1 MPRVLQPHAVY
12 TVTDDTGQH
21 VGALV
26 VAEQEMTTVSRAGRA
41 ALLLVT
47 NDRDAKVGATT
58 LKAQR
63 PDQLRAITGTGLP
76 ASTAGYVLADLLGP

>member
-1 MPRVLQPHAVY
+1 MPRVFQPHAVY
-12 TVTDDTGQH
+12 MVADDTGQH
-21 VGALV
+21 VGALT
-26 VAEQEMTTVSRAGRA
+26 VAEQEMTTARRGGRA

-47 NDRDAKVGATT
+47 NDREAKVGATA

-63 PDQLRAITGTGLP
+63 HDQLQAITGTGLP

>member
-1 MPRVLQPHAVY
+1 VPKVFQPHAAY
-12 TVTDDTGQH
+12 MITDDTGQH
-21 VGALV
+21 VGALM
-26 VAEQEMTTVSRAGRA
+26 VAEQEMTTARHAGRA

-63 PDQLRAITGTGLP
+63 HDQLRAITGTGLP